1 MNGRQP
7 SAWYAS
13 TSSSAP
19 ASAHASASAGSP
31 GTMRESSKSTAETS
45 TALAPGASRGQPLGE
60 RLHRPGREPDDLE
73 PLLPQPPELAPQRVE
88 LAVGRD
94 ELRPL
99 PQRQRGQEPQH
110 ELVRVRSERDRR
122 AGVVEQPPHPV
133 AQPLR
138 LRERP
143 LPLEVRVLGRVL
155 PRLELPLAP
164 DVGPR
169 LVRVAGQQQPLG
181 DAELR
186 VVLRERV
193 QSSLRTAQRSGKNGL
208 CSVERRY
215 SAP

>member
-1 MNGRQP
+1 
-7 SAWYAS
+7 
-13 TSSSAP
+13 
-19 ASAHASASAGSP
+19 
-31 GTMRESSKSTAETS
+31 MRESSKSTAETS
-45 TALAPGASRGQPLGE
+45 TALAPGASAASRSASVST
-60 RLHRPGREPDDLE
+60 GRAGSRTTSSPSSA
-73 PLLPQPPELAPQRVE
+73 QPPELAPQRVE

-110 ELVRVRSERDRR
+110 ELVRVRGERDRR
-122 AGVVEQPPHPV
+122 AGVVEQPPHSF

-169 LVRVAGQQQPLG
+169 LVRVPRQEQPLG

>member
-19 ASAHASASAGSP
+19 ASAHASANAGSP
-31 GTMRESSKSTAETS
+31 GTIRESSKSTAETS
-45 TALAPGASRGQPLGE
+45 TALAPRRLGGQPLGE
-60 RLHRPGREPDDLE
+60 RLHRASREPDDLE

-88 LAVGRD
+88 LTVGRD

-99 PQRQRGQEPQH
+99 PQRERGQEPEH
-110 ELVRVRSERDRR
+110 ELVRVRSERDRG
-122 AGVVEQPPHPV
+122 AGVVEQLPDPL
-133 AQPLR
+133 AQPLG

-143 LPLEVRVLGRVL
+143 LPLEVRMLGRVL

-164 DVGPR
+164 DIGPR
-169 LVRVAGQQQPLG
+169 LMRVARQKQPLG
-181 DAELR
+181 DAKLR

-208 CSVERRY
+208 CSVVRRY

>member
-1 MNGRQP
+1 MTSFGRSRSG
-7 SAWYAS
+7 SADRNRS
-13 TSSSAP
+13 TSSCVF
-19 ASAHASASAGSP
+19 
-31 GTMRESSKSTAETS
+31 R
-45 TALAPGASRGQPLGE
+45 R
-60 RLHRPGREPDDLE
+60 
-73 PLLPQPPELAPQRVE
+73 
-88 LAVGRD
+88 
-94 ELRPL
+94 
-99 PQRQRGQEPQH
+99 
-110 ELVRVRSERDRR
+110 ERDRR
-122 AGVVEQPPHPV
+122 AGVVEQPPDSL

-164 DVGPR
+164 DVRPR
-169 LVRVAGQQQPLG
+169 LMRVPGQEQPLG

>member
-1 MNGRQP
+1 MVRVDEQLRARVRTRLRQRRQP
-7 SAWYAS
+7 GDDPRVLEEHRRDEHRARARSL
-13 TSSSAP
+13 
-19 ASAHASASAGSP
+19 G
-31 GTMRESSKSTAETS
+31 
-45 TALAPGASRGQPLGE
+45 GQPLGK
-60 RLHRPGREPDDLE
+60 RLHRPGREPDDVE

-122 AGVVEQPPHPV
+122 AGVVEQPPHAL

-143 LPLEVRVLGRVL
+143 LPLEIRVLGRVL

-169 LVRVAGQQQPLG
+169 LVRVPGQQQPLG